1 MISFTEIF
9 KTALKAL
16 RRNKTRSM
24 LTTLGIIIGVGAVIA
39 AFAVGAGANKVI
51 DEQIASMGTNSV
63 TVMRERSAASVS
75 DTAKYL
81 TEADAEAIA
90 ADVSGV
96 AGVAPVVRTTVQVV
110 YGNTNWSTDVN
121 GSTPSF
127 SDVQGYTIGQGRDLN
142 ETDARQG
149 NKVAVIGATV
159 AEKLFGRESP
169 LGKSIRV
176 QKVPFTVVGVF
187 AQKGQSTGGGMDQDD
202 LILVPLKT
210 AQSRLVNWKN
220 TPGRVSNIMVK
231 GVSMESLDYI
241 TSETTMLL
249 RERHKIGPG
258 EADDFAVRSLS
269 QMLEARRKTTNVT
282 SMLLA
287 SIAVISLVV
296 GGIGIMNIMLVSV
309 TERTREIGIRMAVGA
324 KSMNIRLQFLI
335 ESVTLSVIGGIIGI
349 MTGVAAGY
357 GLASITQAPP
367 VFTFSSIALAFV
379 FSALVGIGF
388 GYYPAAKASLL
399 NPIDALKNE

>member
-75 DTAKYL
+75 DTDKYL

-399 NPIDALKNE
+399 NPIDALKYE

>member
-399 NPIDALKNE
+399 NPIDALKYE

>member
-296 GGIGIMNIMLVSV
+296 VGIGIMNIMLVSV

-399 NPIDALKNE
+399 NPIDALKYE

>member
-63 TVMRERSAASVS
+63 TVMRESSAASVS

-399 NPIDALKNE
+399 NPIDALKYE